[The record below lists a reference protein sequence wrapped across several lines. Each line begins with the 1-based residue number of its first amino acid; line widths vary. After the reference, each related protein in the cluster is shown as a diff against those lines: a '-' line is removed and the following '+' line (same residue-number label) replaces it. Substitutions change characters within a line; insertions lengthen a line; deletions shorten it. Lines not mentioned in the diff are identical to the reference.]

1 MDGHRIQCS
10 CSQDN
15 KQRNGNCLAYNKR
28 IVFVRRPG
36 ENNFPSVDCF
46 QCEDCPAPN
55 RSDVGIGQ
63 CIVRTLYLSVD
74 PAQRCRMKKSTG
86 VDYLAPYEIGELVD
100 GLEGIGMIEM
110 VSHDSTFK
118 VGDLVTSIGRLWPW
132 SRLFVADQVDLVRVD
147 LPAGFS
153 PSVVLSCVGM
163 SGITALLG
171 IQKKAEIDRTRRQ
184 TFVVSSAAGSCGSLA
199 GQIARLHGCTKVI
212 GICGSDEKCD
222 VLLNEWS
229 FSGAINYKKE
239 SVVDRLKEL
248 APEGVD
254 IYFDNVGG
262 FVSDAVIS
270 LMNDY
275 GRVVL
280 CGQISVY
287 NTNLP
292 YPPPLPEKTAQIIAE
307 RKIKREK
314 FIVLQYK
321 DDIDTSV
328 AQLSAWLQEKKLKSR
343 ETVYEGLE
351 RAPEAFIDLLNGC
364 NIGKMIVKV
373 EDP

>member
-1 MDGHRIQCS
+1 MDENQTQC
-10 CSQDN
+10 CSYS
-15 KQRNGNCLAYNKR
+15 RNSNYLSYNKR

-36 ENNFPSVDCF
+36 ANNFPSADCF
-46 QCEDCPAPN
+46 RCEDCLAPN
-55 RSDVGIGQ
+55 RLDVGNGQ
-63 CIVRTLYLSVD
+63 CIVRTLFLSVD
-74 PAQRCRMKKSTG
+74 PAQRCRMNKSTG

-100 GLEGIGMIEM
+100 GLEGIGIIEM
-110 VSHDSTFK
+110 VSPNSAFK

-132 SRLFVADQVDLVRVD
+132 SRLFVADQVDLVRVT
-147 LPAGFS
+147 LPPGFS
-153 PSVVLSCVGM
+153 PSIILSCVGL
-163 SGITALLG
+163 SGLTALLG
-171 IQKKAEIDRTRRQ
+171 IQKKAEIDRTRPQ
-184 TFVVSSAAGSCGSLA
+184 TFVVSGAAGSCGSLA
-199 GQIARLHGCTKVI
+199 GQIARLYGCTKVI
-212 GICGSDEKCD
+212 GICGSDQKCA
-222 VLLNEWS
+222 VLLNEWG
-229 FSGAINYKKE
+229 FNGAINYKQE
-239 SVVDRLKEL
+239 SVVDRLHKL

-270 LMNDY
+270 LMSEG
-275 GRVVL
+275 GRIVL
-280 CGQISVY
+280 CGQIAVY
-287 NTNLP
+287 NTDLP
-292 YPPPLPEKTAQIIAE
+292 NPPPLPEKTAQIIAE

-351 RAPEAFIDLLNGC
+351 RAPEAVVDLLNGC

-373 EDP
+373 DDS